1 MTSVL
6 YRLHAR
12 EREWLAPAVVLTLAS
27 TALSLGLVP
36 QADGLLPALRI
47 LPAWMAGAI
56 LAGAIALFVKMVLER
71 EASPVGAIA
80 ALVRHER
87 TRVVATLAIL
97 LLAGLNMVAFMWTK
111 TLLNFLV
118 PFWADPMLARLD
130 ALLFLGN
137 DPWRVLEPLAFPAA
151 GKVYHPVWF
160 VTMIVLLVC
169 AAWARPSPRR
179 SAVLASYFILWSLV
193 GPAVHCLLPAGGPVF
208 YEALGYGPRF
218 ADIVLTPETR
228 EVAGYLWQTYASGS
242 FGAGSGISAM
252 PSMHVTMAAWM
263 AIAAAAVA
271 PLLRVPVFIVSAL
284 VAVLSVALGW
294 HYALDGIVGGLL
306 ALLLYKALLALFSRE
321 QSTPVAAL
329 GSAA

>member
-1 MTSVL
+1 MTKAFS
-6 YRLHAR
+6 RLSPL
-12 EREWLAPAVVLTLAS
+12 EYGWLVPAVVLTLAS
-27 TALSLGLVP
+27 TVLSLGLVP
-36 QADGLLPALRI
+36 HADGLLPALRI
-47 LPAWMAGAI
+47 LPAWMAGGV
-56 LAGAIALFVKMVLER
+56 LAGVIALFVTMVLER
-71 EASPVGAIA
+71 EASPIGAIA
-80 ALVRHER
+80 GLLRTER
-87 TRVVATLAIL
+87 KRIAATLGIL
-97 LLAGLNMVAFMWTK
+97 LIAGLNMIAFMWTK

-118 PFWADPMLARLD
+118 PFWADPVLARLD

-137 DPWRVLEPLAFPAA
+137 DPWRFLEPLAFPAA
-151 GKVYHPVWF
+151 GKIYHPVWF

-193 GPAVHCLLPAGGPVF
+193 GPLVHCLLPAGGPVF

-218 ADIVLTPETR
+218 ADIVPTPETQQ
-228 EVAGYLWQTYASGS
+228 VAGYLWQTYASGS

-263 AIAAAAVA
+263 VIAAGAVA
-271 PLLRVPVFIVSAL
+271 PLLRTPVLLISAL

-306 ALLLYKALLALFSRE
+306 ALLLYRALLALFSRE
-321 QSTPVAAL
+321 RARPVVAV